1 MFGKRR
7 IPFGSKPAAPQ
18 PAAPAPP
25 GMPRPPRDSD
35 GKRRIFGE
43 AIYETHGD
51 FLRMLGRDINDP
63 SNILPEEED
72 HQRKVQESLDR
83 QELRRQQIEADLLR
97 DHGVNAIRPFFV
109 LAEPVMNSKLG
120 LWLMRVMDL
129 QPYEEWNLVYLPTDP
144 ATAAAMKLP
153 LHPGQSIGP
162 IDELMVKR
170 IGEDFYDKFEA
181 GRAQVDAVMVQGG
194 DGQFEAMDRF
204 LAYKDGV
211 RQRIVDYVLSVKPM
225 IVALI
230 ADVQSK
236 PGTA

>member
-7 IPFGSKPAAPQ
+7 TPFGSKPAAPQ
-18 PAAPAPP
+18 PAAPAPS

-43 AIYETHGD
+43 AIYATHGD
-51 FLRMLGRDINDP
+51 FLRTMGRDINDP
-63 SNILPEEED
+63 DNILPEEED

-83 QELRRQQIEADLLR
+83 QEQRRQQIEADLLR
-97 DHGVNAIRPFFV
+97 DHGVNAIRPLFV

-129 QPYEEWNLVYLPTDP
+129 QPYEEWNLVYLPTDA

-181 GRAQVDAVMVQGG
+181 GRAKVDAIMMQGG
-194 DGQFEAMDRF
+194 DGQFEVMDQF
-204 LAYKDGV
+204 LAYKDGL